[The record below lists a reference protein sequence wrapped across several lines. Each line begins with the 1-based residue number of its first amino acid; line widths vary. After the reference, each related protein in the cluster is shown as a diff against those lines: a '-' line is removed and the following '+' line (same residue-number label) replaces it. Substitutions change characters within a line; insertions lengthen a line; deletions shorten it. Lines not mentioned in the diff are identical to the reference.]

1 LQIYI
6 KVLNTVVILN
16 QFYYNTDE
24 VMSSMIKFVS
34 ERIAQRREELDMT
47 QEDLARKIIEPGQKL
62 DSVRNFIARVELGKN
77 EPGAYRLAKIAE
89 GLGIDMNYF
98 FDGVRQLKPVV
109 EEKPVVQEPLP
120 SFEDVLKEL
129 RLKNSGR
136 RAVVILED
144 RHIKSSREALE
155 HLNIAVKPGQRAFVV
170 VLDNVDDQKKAVI
183 NSAIGLMQGVKSVV
197 DVPLNGVKDDD

>member
-1 LQIYI
+1 M
-6 KVLNTVVILN
+6 N
-16 QFYYNTDE
+16 QFCYNTDE
-24 VMSSMIKFVS
+24 VILSMIKFVS
-34 ERIAQRREELDMT
+34 ERIARRREELDMT

-89 GLGIDMNYF
+89 GLGVDMNYF
-98 FDGVRQLKPVV
+98 FDGVRQSRPVADNKPVV
-109 EEKPVVQEPLP
+109 QEPSNKQEPLP

-129 RLKNSGR
+129 RLNNSGR

-155 HLNIAVKPGQRAFVV
+155 HLNITLEPGQRAFVV
-170 VLDNVDDQKKAVI
+170 VLDNVDDQKKVVI

-197 DVPLNGVKDDD
+197 DVPLNGEG

>member
-1 LQIYI
+1 M
-6 KVLNTVVILN
+6 N

-34 ERIAQRREELDMT
+34 ERIARRREELDMT
-47 QEDLARKIIEPGQKL
+47 QEDLARKIIEPGRKL

-129 RLKNSGR
+129 SLKNSGR

-144 RHIKSSREALE
+144 RHIKSSRKALE
-155 HLNIAVKPGQRAFVV
+155 HLNIAVKPGQRVVVV
-170 VLDNVDDQKKAVI
+170 VLDNVDDKKKAAL
-183 NSAIGLMQGVKSVV
+183 NSAISLMQGVKAVV
-197 DVPLNGVKDDD
+197 DVPLNEER

>member
-1 LQIYI
+1 M
-6 KVLNTVVILN
+6 N

-47 QEDLARKIIEPGQKL
+47 QEDLARKIMKPGQKL

-77 EPGAYRLAKIAE
+77 EPGAYRLAKIAD
-89 GLGIDMNYF
+89 GLGVDMNYF